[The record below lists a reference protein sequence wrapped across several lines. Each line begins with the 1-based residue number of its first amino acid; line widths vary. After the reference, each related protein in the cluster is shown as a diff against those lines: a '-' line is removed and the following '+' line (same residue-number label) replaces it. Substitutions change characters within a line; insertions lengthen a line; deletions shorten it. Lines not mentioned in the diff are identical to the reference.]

1 MGADGGSF
9 VYRSELVK
17 TKKKPEVKNDEISRI
32 AAWFYCALSKKLLKQ
47 PVVSCQLGKLYNKE
61 AIVEFLLDK
70 SVYGDGQKI
79 CGHIRS
85 LKDVQ
90 QLKLTSNPS
99 FNQVLSRDSDSMLSN
114 APFICPITLK
124 EMNGK
129 QRFVY
134 LPKTGIVASDSGL
147 KSMNKGSKT
156 GQCPES
162 GIEYHVDEL
171 ITLNPPPEEEEAMKE
186 QLYATRLKQ
195 ADSKKSKKRKA
206 AADQPEHTPKA
217 KKADNID
224 DPPVS
229 DVVKGA
235 RKAVSDALSNTSKN
249 ANQSDAV
256 KSIFG
261 PKDIPKSGR
270 RTDSEWM
277 TQGTWNRYAT

>member
-1 MGADGGSF
+1 
-9 VYRSELVK
+9 
-17 TKKKPEVKNDEISRI
+17 
-32 AAWFYCALSKKLLKQ
+32 
-47 PVVSCQLGKLYNKE
+47 
-61 AIVEFLLDK
+61 
-70 SVYGDGQKI
+70 
-79 CGHIRS
+79 
-85 LKDVQ
+85 
-90 QLKLTSNPS
+90 
-99 FNQVLSRDSDSMLSN
+99 
-114 APFICPITLK
+114 
-124 EMNGK
+124 MNGK